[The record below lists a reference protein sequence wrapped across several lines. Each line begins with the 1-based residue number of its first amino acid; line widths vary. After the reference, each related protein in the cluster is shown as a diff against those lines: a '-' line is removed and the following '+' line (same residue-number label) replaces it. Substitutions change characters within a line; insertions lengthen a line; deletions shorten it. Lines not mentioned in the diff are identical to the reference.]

1 MNIQEELS
9 HTLELIRLERAT
21 DLEQYRQKVLL
32 TPLHRKTKEGIC
44 WYPVKLRKDYI
55 GTGERLIIE
64 VERTTEL
71 EQKHVFQSGKMVSVF
86 SNAHQKPER
95 DHVGGVINYVRDNQ
109 MIITL
114 NSDDLPDW
122 VDNGLLGIDVMFD
135 EMTYREMEL
144 AMKKVMKAENS
155 RLADLRD
162 ILLGKIATSVQE
174 HIVAD
179 HPKHLNESQQK
190 ALQHIISCNDVGII
204 HGPPGTG
211 KTTTLVQA
219 ISQTVKTERQVLVC
233 TPSNASIDLLVE
245 KLSEFGLS
253 VVRIGHP
260 ARVTEQTLNKTL
272 DAQIAAHPNFK
283 ELRMMR
289 KKMEQLRNQTSK
301 YKRNFGYK
309 EKEERRFLRQE
320 ANALKADADVLE
332 FHIINDI
339 LQNSEV
345 ITCTLVGASHPTLRG
360 KKYKT
365 VFIDEAAQALEPAC
379 WIPICRAERVIFAGD
394 HFQLP
399 PTIKS
404 REAANN
410 GLAETLFEKCIKRHP
425 EAASMLQVQYRMH
438 EDIMGFPS
446 KYFYDDQ
453 LIADPTIKNHQL
465 PNQSPMRFI
474 DTAGCGYNETL
485 DPETLSKYNEDEARL
500 LIHSLEQLVDQIGLQ
515 EWIHAGYSI
524 GIITP
529 YSAQVAI
536 LLSLAEETPHLNEI
550 ASLISINTV
559 DAFQGQERDVIA
571 ISLVRSNDSG
581 EIGFLNDI
589 RRTNVAITRARK
601 KVIIIGD
608 SSTLYANPFYN
619 ELVEYV
625 QNKNYYQS
633 AFELI
638 QP

>member
-9 HTLELIRLERAT
+9 HTLDLIRLERTA

-162 ILLGKIATSVQE
+162 ILLGKIATSIQE

-219 ISQTVKTERQVLVC
+219 IAQTVKTEQQVLVC

-245 KLSEFGLS
+245 KLSEFGLN

-260 ARVTEQTLNKTL
+260 ARVTEQTLSKTL
-272 DAQIAAHPNFK
+272 DAKIAAHPNFK

-289 KKMEQLRNQTSK
+289 KKMEQLRNQASK

-332 FHIINDI
+332 F
-339 LQNSEV
+339 
-345 ITCTLVGASHPTLRG
+345 
-360 KKYKT
+360 
-365 VFIDEAAQALEPAC
+365 
-379 WIPICRAERVIFAGD
+379 
-394 HFQLP
+394 
-399 PTIKS
+399 
-404 REAANN
+404 
-410 GLAETLFEKCIKRHP
+410 
-425 EAASMLQVQYRMH
+425 
-438 EDIMGFPS
+438 
-446 KYFYDDQ
+446 
-453 LIADPTIKNHQL
+453 
-465 PNQSPMRFI
+465 
-474 DTAGCGYNETL
+474 
-485 DPETLSKYNEDEARL
+485 
-500 LIHSLEQLVDQIGLQ
+500 
-515 EWIHAGYSI
+515 
-524 GIITP
+524 
-529 YSAQVAI
+529 
-536 LLSLAEETPHLNEI
+536 
-550 ASLISINTV
+550 
-559 DAFQGQERDVIA
+559 
-571 ISLVRSNDSG
+571 
-581 EIGFLNDI
+581 
-589 RRTNVAITRARK
+589 
-601 KVIIIGD
+601 
-608 SSTLYANPFYN
+608 
-619 ELVEYV
+619 
-625 QNKNYYQS
+625 
-633 AFELI
+633 
-638 QP
+638 

>member
-9 HTLELIRLERAT
+9 HTLDLIRLERTA

-71 EQKHVFQSGKMVSVF
+71 EQKHVFQSGKMVSIF

-162 ILLGKIATSVQE
+162 ILLGKIATSIQE

-219 ISQTVKTERQVLVC
+219 IAQTVKTEQQVLVC

-245 KLSEFGLS
+245 KLSEFGLN

-260 ARVTEQTLNKTL
+260 ARVTEQTLSKTL
-272 DAQIAAHPNFK
+272 DAKIAAHPNFK

-289 KKMEQLRNQTSK
+289 KKMEQLRNQASK

-339 LQNSEV
+339 LHKSDV

-365 VFIDEAAQALEPAC
+365 VFVDEAAQALEPAC

-500 LIHSLEQLVDQIGLQ
+500 LIHSLEQLVDQIGQQ

-536 LLSLAEETPHLNEI
+536 LLGLAEETPLRR
-550 ASLISINTV
+550 
-559 DAFQGQERDVIA
+559 DRDRDVLYLA
-571 ISLVRSNDSG
+571 GVRAVAGRGSHHRRWRRSLCRLCG
-581 EIGFLNDI
+581 
-589 RRTNVAITRARK
+589 
-601 KVIIIGD
+601 
-608 SSTLYANPFYN
+608 
-619 ELVEYV
+619 
-625 QNKNYYQS
+625 QS
-633 AFELI
+633 AAI
-638 QP
+638 RAAGR

>member
-9 HTLELIRLERAT
+9 HTLDLIRLERTA

-162 ILLGKIATSVQE
+162 ILLGKIATSIQE

-219 ISQTVKTERQVLVC
+219 IAQTVKTQQQVLVC

-245 KLSEFGLS
+245 KLSEFGLN

-260 ARVTEQTLNKTL
+260 ARVTEQTLSKTL
-272 DAQIAAHPNFK
+272 DAKIAAHPNFK

-289 KKMEQLRNQTSK
+289 KKMEQLRNQASK

-339 LQNSEV
+339 LHKSDV

-365 VFIDEAAQALEPAC
+365 VFVDEAAQALEPAC

-500 LIHSLEQLVDQIGLQ
+500 LIHSLEQLVDQIGQQ

-536 LLSLAEETPHLNEI
+536 LLGLAEETPQLNEI

>member
-9 HTLELIRLERAT
+9 HTLDLIRLERTA

-162 ILLGKIATSVQE
+162 ILLGKIATSIQE

-219 ISQTVKTERQVLVC
+219 IAQTVKTEQQVLVC

-245 KLSEFGLS
+245 KLSEFGLN

-260 ARVTEQTLNKTL
+260 ARVTEQTLSKTL
-272 DAQIAAHPNFK
+272 DAKIAAHPNFK

-289 KKMEQLRNQTSK
+289 KKMEQLRNQASK

-339 LQNSEV
+339 LHKSDV

-365 VFIDEAAQALEPAC
+365 VFVDEAAQALEPAC

-500 LIHSLEQLVDQIGLQ
+500 LIHSLEQLVDQIGQQ

-536 LLSLAEETPHLNEI
+536 LLGLAEETPQLNEI

>member
-9 HTLELIRLERAT
+9 HTLSLIQMEREA

-55 GTGERLIIE
+55 GTGERIIIE

-86 SNAHQKPER
+86 SNSNQKPER

-122 VDNGLLGIDVMFD
+122 IDHGLLGVDVMFD
-135 EMTYREMEL
+135 EMSYREMEL
-144 AMKKVMKAENS
+144 TMKKVIKAESS
-155 RLADLRD
+155 RLAELRD
-162 ILLGKIATSVQE
+162 ILLGKDATSSHKE
-174 HIVAD
+174 IAID
-179 HPKHLNESQQK
+179 YSIHLNESQKK
-190 ALQHIISCNDVGII
+190 ALQHIISCSDVGII

-219 ISQTVKTERQVLVC
+219 IAQTVKTEKQVLVC

-245 KLSEFGLS
+245 KLSDFGLR

-260 ARVTEQTLNKTL
+260 ARVTEQTLSKTL

-283 ELRMMR
+283 ELRITR
-289 KKMEQLRNQTSK
+289 KKMEQLRQQSSK

-332 FHIINDI
+332 FYIINDI
-339 LQNSEV
+339 LQKSDV

-425 EAASMLQVQYRMH
+425 ETASMLEVQYRMH
-438 EDIMGFPS
+438 EDIMHFPS
-446 KYFYDDQ
+446 KYFYNDK
-453 LIADPTIKNHQL
+453 LIADPSVKNHSL
-465 PNQSPMRFI
+465 PHQNPMSFI
-474 DTAGCGYNETL
+474 DTAGCGYQETI
-485 DPETLSKYNEDEARL
+485 DPETLSKYNEEEAKI
-500 LIHSLEQLVDQIGLQ
+500 LIHLLEQLVDQMGAQ
-515 EWIHAGYSI
+515 EWISGGYTI

-529 YSAQVAI
+529 YSAQVSTLLDHAEDSEI
-536 LLSLAEETPHLNEI
+536 LSDI

-571 ISLVRSNDSG
+571 ISLVRSNDKG

-608 SSTLYANPFYN
+608 SSTLCVNQFYN

-625 QNKNYYQS
+625 QYKNYYQS

>member
-9 HTLELIRLERAT
+9 HTLDLIRLERAA

-122 VDNGLLGIDVMFD
+122 VDHGLLGVDVMFD
-135 EMTYREMEL
+135 EMSYREMEI

-155 RLADLRD
+155 RLAELRD
-162 ILLGKIATSVQE
+162 ILLGKLPTSNQE
-174 HIVAD
+174 FAPFD
-179 HPKHLNESQQK
+179 LPNHLNESQRK
-190 ALQHIISCNDVGII
+190 ALQHITSCNDVGII

-219 ISQTVKTERQVLVC
+219 IAQIAKSENQVLVC

-245 KLSEFGLS
+245 KLSEYGLS

-260 ARVTEQTLNKTL
+260 ARVTEQTLSKTL
-272 DAQIAAHPNFK
+272 DAQIASHPNFK

-289 KKMEQLRNQTSK
+289 KKMEQLRNQASK

-332 FHIINDI
+332 FYIINDI
-339 LQNSEV
+339 LQKSDV

-379 WIPICRAERVIFAGD
+379 WIPICRAERVVFAGD

-404 REAANN
+404 REAAKD
-410 GLAETLFEKCIKRHP
+410 GLAETLFEKCIRRHP
-425 EAASMLQVQYRMH
+425 ESASMLQVQYRMH
-438 EDIMGFPS
+438 EDIMEFS
-446 KYFYDDQ
+446 SNYFYSGE
-453 LIADPTIKNHQL
+453 LIADSTISKHQL
-465 PNQSPMRFI
+465 PGQSPMNFI
-474 DTAGCGYNETL
+474 DTAGCGYQETV
-485 DPETLSKYNEDEARL
+485 DTETLSKYNQDEAKI
-500 LIHSLEQLVDQIGLQ
+500 LINSLKQVVEQIGIQ
-515 EWIHAGYSI
+515 EWLDAGYTV

-529 YSAQVAI
+529 YSAQVST
-536 LLSLAEETPHLNEI
+536 LLSMAEDSAVLAEI
-550 ASLISINTV
+550 ATLISINTV

-581 EIGFLNDI
+581 EIGFLGDI
-589 RRTNVAITRARK
+589 RRTNVAITRAKK

-608 SSTLYANPFYN
+608 SSTLCINPFYN

-625 QNKNYYQS
+625 QKKNYYKS
-633 AFELI
+633 AFELS
-638 QP
+638 PP